1 MAHSVG
7 LEPVSQC
14 VQAEL
19 FSTDIRSVGSGV
31 VGVFSGLT
39 IAATGFLLPL
49 MLEAWGFSG
58 MFFAFAAVALVSFV
72 FGYFVLPESM
82 GKSLVAM
89 EETMDVPKEGK
100 ENEACM
106 S

>member
-72 FGYFVLPESM
+72 FGYFVLPES
-82 GKSLVAM
+82 KQCCLRRSCPS
-89 EETMDVPKEGK
+89 TMALERLGPRLER
-100 ENEACM
+100 